1 MAVVEETTRAG
12 LAKTAGRM
20 RERRRRGSS
29 VPALLAVDALAAT
42 VAAGGVYLLFHRW
55 FVPAVLIPLWLLPLA
70 SQRVY
75 GPDADAEC
83 FRRVLRAACLA
94 AAAAGAAWWFAPH
107 DELLHDALMALA
119 LAAGLT
125 LGLRRYQRARMRVRG
140 DRGGSIDRVLVLGP
154 AESAAELIAALHRG
168 HEPGPQVVG
177 VCRTDPADADGRAG
191 TGAEV
196 SCGAVDLLK
205 AVRRTDC
212 DTVIALPGP
221 ELGAKR
227 LRQLSWELQAAGV
240 GLMLAP
246 VLADVTAGRL
256 AVRPVA
262 GVPLV
267 QLRAPRLSA
276 LHRIPKELTDRL
288 LALLGILVLAPLM
301 VAIAVWVRLDSSGP
315 AFFRERR
322 IGRDG
327 REFTLLKFRTM
338 HRGADRRKAELA
350 HLNRYGCDRFFKL
363 ADDPRVTGAGS
374 FLRSYSLDELPQL
387 FNVMAGHMSLVGPRP
402 LVKDEV
408 AALSEDASHRL
419 VVKPGMSGLW
429 QVSGRS
435 CLPADERD
443 RLDMSYV
450 ENWSPALDLSILL
463 RTPSAVVRRTGAC

>member
-1 MAVVEETTRAG
+1 
-12 LAKTAGRM
+12 M
-20 RERRRRGSS
+20 RKRHRRSSS
-29 VPALLAVDALAAT
+29 VPVLLSVDTLAAT

-55 FVPAVLIPLWLLPLA
+55 FVPAVLVPLWLLALA

-75 GPDADAEC
+75 GPDAGAEC

-94 AAAAGAAWWFAPH
+94 AAAAGAAWWFAPR
-107 DELLHDALMALA
+107 DELLHDALIALP

-125 LGLRRYQRARMRVRG
+125 LGLRRYPQARMLTGGGRG
-140 DRGGSIDRVLVLGP
+140 RNAGRVLVLGP
-154 AESAAELIAALHRG
+154 AESAAELIAALRRG
-168 HEPGPQVVG
+168 HAPGPQVVG
-177 VCRTDPADADGRAG
+177 VCSTGPAAPDGGAGMDAGEFGD
-191 TGAEV
+191 
-196 SCGAVDLLK
+196 AVGLLK
-205 AVRRTDC
+205 AVRRTGC
-212 DTVIALPGP
+212 DAVIALPGP
-221 ELGAKR
+221 ELSAER
-227 LRQLSWELQAAGV
+227 LRQLSWELRAAGID
-240 GLMLAP
+240 LMLAP

-256 AVRPVA
+256 AVCPVA
-262 GVPLV
+262 GVPLL

-276 LHRIPKELTDRL
+276 LPRIPKELTDRL
-288 LALLGILVLAPLM
+288 LALLGILLLAPLM
-301 VAIAVWVRLDSSGP
+301 VAIAAWVRLDSPGP

-350 HLNRYGCDRFFKL
+350 HLNRYGSDRFFKIG
-363 ADDPRVTGAGS
+363 DDPRVTGAGS

-387 FNVMAGHMSLVGPRP
+387 FNVVAGHMSLVGPRP

-408 AALSEDASHRL
+408 AALSEDGRHRL
-419 VVKPGMSGLW
+419 LVKPGMSGLW

-435 CLPADERD
+435 CLPTDERD
-443 RLDMSYV
+443 RLDVSYV